1 MKVIRRGK
9 MEKPKQLSDRY
20 TQEIL
25 HEIQAGIY
33 AHADRLPSEP
43 DIAKR
48 FGISR
53 TMVRDCLSI
62 LEREG
67 FISRKHGVGTI
78 INQHV
83 LKVKVRI
90 DLEQEFLDMIR
101 GAGYEAAIAFVHV
114 SHEAADEQVA
124 KKLRINSGEGVVVS
138 KRLITADGK
147 PAIHC
152 SDYIAERSIAVR
164 DYDLNLL
171 KKPVFEFIKEY
182 CDTEIYMDLSEVS
195 AVAADAEMAEN
206 FGVEMGSPLLYI
218 DEVGYNFV
226 GQPILYSK
234 EHYADGILKHTIL
247 RKKI

>member
-1 MKVIRRGK
+1 MDKS
-9 MEKPKQLSDRY
+9 KQLSGKY

-25 HEIQAGIY
+25 YEIQSGSY
-33 AHADRLPSEP
+33 AYADRLPSEP

-83 LKVKVRI
+83 LKVKVRM

-101 GAGYEAAIAFVHV
+101 GAGYEAAISYVHV
-114 SHEAADEQVA
+114 GCEEADAQVA
-124 KKLRINSGEGVVVS
+124 ERLCLKIGEEVVVS
-138 KRLITADGK
+138 RRLITADGR

-152 SDYIAERSIAVR
+152 TDYIAVR
-164 DYDLNLL
+164 NIIVKDYDLNLL
-171 KKPVFEFIKEY
+171 KQPVFEFIKEY
-182 CDTEIYMDLSEVS
+182 CNTDVYMDLSEIN
-195 AVAADAEMAEN
+195 AVAADDDRARD
-206 FGVEMGSPLLYI
+206 FGVEKGTPLLYI

-234 EHYADGILKHTIL
+234 EHYANGILKHTIL